1 VRRSDVPSLSS
12 FSFVAL
18 RPDFDT
24 LEGSGRALAHLL
36 SERASAVKEMVSL
49 IFGAGVRKKVFL
61 TSGKMLENQGIQ
73 EGMVK
78 MADAVITEFA
88 GTRKGPVTRFYQY
101 GRDGVR
107 VLDTGKNLKRLYL
120 FGPSADMMTERDT
133 TMKEKILRRFIF
145 DQNGMLE
152 ETFSFGQ
159 RPRTFRY
166 ENGGRQIAVRE
177 GGQYGAVGKTFTFDH
192 NGIIETAWGR
202 DGEIERV
209 YIFESGND
217 TITERAAGWYGPVSR
232 TLVFEGIDASVFRG
246 PEAFLQFMVFT
257 EQGEEDVN
265 AGLSNRTVDT
275 HQGTGSSPARSRFA
289 FTGKR
294 HTQSDIRDT
303 GEKGEDTR
311 IDIIPDGDAAG
322 DEPPSGES
330 RTKKS
335 SEISYAE
342 RRSGR
347 QS

>member
-1 VRRSDVPSLSS
+1 
-12 FSFVAL
+12 
-18 RPDFDT
+18 
-24 LEGSGRALAHLL
+24 
-36 SERASAVKEMVSL
+36 
-49 IFGAGVRKKVFL
+49 
-61 TSGKMLENQGIQ
+61 
-73 EGMVK
+73 
-78 MADAVITEFA
+78 MADAVITEFT

-101 GRDGVR
+101 GREGVR
-107 VLDTGKNLKRLYL
+107 VLDSGKNLKRLYL

-133 TMKEKILRRFIF
+133 TVREKILRRFIF

-177 GGQYGAVGKTFTFDH
+177 GGKFGAVGKIFTFE
-192 NGIIETAWGR
+192 NKGIVETAWGR

-217 TITERAAGWYGPVSR
+217 TITERAEGWYGPVSR
-232 TLVFEGIDASVFRG
+232 TMVFEGIEASVFKE

-257 EQGEEDVN
+257 ERGSDDVN
-265 AGLSNRTVDT
+265 PGLLSGADST
-275 HQGTGSSPARSRFA
+275 HAAGSSPPHSKFA

-294 HTQSDIRDT
+294 HTPSDAGGGT
-303 GEKGEDTR
+303 GEKGEETR
-311 IDIIPDGDAAG
+311 IDIIPDGD
-322 DEPPSGES
+322 DETLSEKP
-330 RTKKS
+330 RAKKS
-335 SEISYAE
+335 SEISYSE